1 MKALIILAILV
12 PLVLIGYKYKKEK
25 NLKKLL
31 ISLAT
36 FGVII
41 ALAVIGN
48 LTRAVMPIFIAHE
61 ILILIAWGA
70 LVFMYVLK
78 DKYCWWWFVSPVGT
92 IVLFLLLE
100 FIGGS
105 AHKLT

>member
-12 PLVLIGYKYKKEK
+12 TLSLMVYTYKKDK

-31 ISLAT
+31 ISLVT
-36 FGVII
+36 FSMII
-41 ALAVIGN
+41 TLAIMGN
-48 LTRAVMPIFIAHE
+48 LTRAIIPIFIAHE
-61 ILILIAWGA
+61 ILILIAWSA

-78 DKYCWWWFVSPVGT
+78 GKYCWWWFVAPLFT
-92 IVLFLLLE
+92 IGLFLLLE

-105 AHKLT
+105 GHELT